1 MGDDEFDFD
10 FATSKTVFP
19 YLKKGSGKKMSNAA
33 EEKAKYDYLKK
44 GEGKLASD
52 FHGETEF
59 SQKRSNEVVKEQFE
73 KEYQHYA
80 CVDSNF
86 CLDFAMAN
94 HGYQICTIPVFQALP
109 LLEYSPTSHH
119 QKALFETRRTLVGH
133 RSHLVQYHLLK

>member
-73 KEYQHYA
+73 KEYQHY
-80 CVDSNF
+80 
-86 CLDFAMAN
+86 
-94 HGYQICTIPVFQALP
+94 
-109 LLEYSPTSHH
+109 
-119 QKALFETRRTLVGH
+119 QKIEDYMNKVN
-133 RSHLVQYHLLK
+133 KK

>member
-19 YLKKGSGKKMSNAA
+19 
-33 EEKAKYDYLKK
+33 YLKK

-73 KEYQHYA
+73 REYQHY
-80 CVDSNF
+80 
-86 CLDFAMAN
+86 
-94 HGYQICTIPVFQALP
+94 
-109 LLEYSPTSHH
+109 
-119 QKALFETRRTLVGH
+119 QKM
-133 RSHLVQYHLLK
+133 